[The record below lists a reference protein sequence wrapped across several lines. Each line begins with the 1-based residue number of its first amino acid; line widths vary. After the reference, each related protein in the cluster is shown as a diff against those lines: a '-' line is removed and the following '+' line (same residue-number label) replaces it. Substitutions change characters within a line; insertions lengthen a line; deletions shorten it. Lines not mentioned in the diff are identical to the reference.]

1 MSAKNGFLQTLPI
14 LTTPNYKD
22 LSTRPVKTAP
32 RITTT
37 RTSRRT
43 TQATTVVTEPA
54 EVKKTTKLPVNFKN
68 TKDSLVYKTIQKMYP
83 KITIEPSVTIEPT
96 ATSTTTA
103 APVPIYTPSSVSHK
117 LTTTLLRETKT
128 LTQKMVPM
136 RTTRKTI
143 PTTTKLLL
151 RTKATKLLT
160 RITTKPSEKST
171 TRPKTTTMTTRT
183 TTHAKMTRRRKK
195 TKPTTTTK
203 TVYKFSIN
211 EINKNLAKHLGY
223 LNLTDDKLTN
233 YSKYVS
239 STMTSTR
246 DSPVKSQ
253 KIDLFESDQ
262 ISNRSTKHKKLSK
275 TELTIIVSCVTFVTL
290 LTLINLLIYAFRK

>member
-14 LTTPNYKD
+14 LTTPNYED
-22 LSTRPVKTAP
+22 LSNRPAKTAP
-32 RITTT
+32 TTTT

-43 TQATTVVTEPA
+43 TQATTLVTEPA
-54 EVKKTTKLPVNFKN
+54 VEEPTKLPVNFKN

-83 KITIEPSVTIEPT
+83 KITIEPSELTVT
-96 ATSTTTA
+96 STTA
-103 APVPIYTPSSVSHK
+103 APAPIYTPSDVSNK
-117 LTTTLLRETKT
+117 LTTTVLRETKT
-128 LTQKMVPM
+128 LTQKMVPT

-151 RTKATKLLT
+151 RTKTTKLLT
-160 RITTKPSEKST
+160 RTTKPSSKPT
-171 TRPKTTTMTTRT
+171 TRPTTTTTTTTRT
-183 TTHAKMTRRRKK
+183 TTHGKKTRRRKK
-195 TKPTTTTK
+195 TRPTTTT
-203 TVYKFSIN
+203 TTEQTTIFKFSIN

-223 LNLTDDKLTN
+223 LNLTDEKLTN
-233 YSKYVS
+233 YSKYVN
-239 STMTSTR
+239 TMTSTR

-262 ISNRSTKHKKLSK
+262 ISNRSTKPKKLSR